1 MGCDN
6 ISKSIVALITPF
18 KNNQIDFEE
27 LKCICKYHLENQTDG
42 LLLLGT
48 TAEAEALDDEEKKQ
62 LVNFVYKI
70 VYPKIE
76 LIVGIIDNVTDKVI
90 EQSKLFDGLDIKAF
104 LVINPYYNKTNESGL
119 LKHFTY
125 IADNVVK
132 PIIIYDVPK
141 RTGMKIPFEVIRAL
155 SYHQNIIGIKE
166 ASSDIIDHLKLSTIA
181 NENFKLY
188 GGDDSLMLISLFLN
202 SEGIISVIGNAFAK
216 ETSLIIHSFD
226 KNVAI
231 SKMMFYKLLPL
242 ILQMYGEVS
251 PIGIKYVMYLLGFN
265 TLEYRRPLDEPS
277 RQLKRKL
284 ENEVLQLVSQD

>member
-18 KNNQIDFEE
+18 KNNQIDFDE
-27 LKCICKYHLENQTDG
+27 LKRIFKYHLENQTDG

-284 ENEVLQLVSQD
+284 ENEILQLVSQD

>member
-27 LKCICKYHLENQTDG
+27 LKRICKYHLENQTDG

-277 RQLKRKL
+277 RQFKRKL

>member
-1 MGCDN
+1 MIN
-6 ISKSIVALITPF
+6 NEKESFVNENTINKS
-18 KNNQIDFEE
+18 NDF
-27 LKCICKYHLENQTDG
+27 
-42 LLLLGT
+42 
-48 TAEAEALDDEEKKQ
+48 
-62 LVNFVYKI
+62 
-70 VYPKIE
+70 
-76 LIVGIIDNVTDKVI
+76 
-90 EQSKLFDGLDIKAF
+90 
-104 LVINPYYNKTNESGL
+104 
-119 LKHFTY
+119 
-125 IADNVVK
+125 
-132 PIIIYDVPK
+132 
-141 RTGMKIPFEVIRAL
+141 
-155 SYHQNIIGIKE
+155 
-166 ASSDIIDHLKLSTIA
+166 A

>member
-18 KNNQIDFEE
+18 KNNQIDFDE
-27 LKCICKYHLENQTDG
+27 LKRICKYHLENQTDG

-48 TAEAEALDDEEKKQ
+48 TAEAEALDDKEKKQ

>member
-18 KNNQIDFEE
+18 KNNQIDFDE
-27 LKCICKYHLENQTDG
+27 LKRICKYHLENQTDG

-62 LVNFVYKI
+62 LVKFVYKI